1 MLQFGR
7 LPLAKASA
15 HKGQEVPFGNPRF
28 IGSMRLPGVISR
40 LGTTFIGSRTE
51 RSPIWFV
58 ATFLKSNYSIEID
71 FGFLLSP
78 GCVCTSNLLGFE
90 SPLSASERSK
100 PALSPGLSN
109 ISGSLGVPAG
119 HLVR

>member
-7 LPLAKASA
+7 LPFADANA

-78 GCVCTSNLLGFE
+78 GCVCTSDFWNLTAIIGK
-90 SPLSASERSK
+90 RSVETG
-100 PALSPGLSN
+100 AVPG
-109 ISGSLGVPAG
+109 V
-119 HLVR
+119 V

>member
-7 LPLAKASA
+7 LPFADANA

-78 GCVCTSNLLGFE
+78 GCVCTSN
-90 SPLSASERSK
+90 R
-100 PALSPGLSN
+100 
-109 ISGSLGVPAG
+109 
-119 HLVR
+119 